1 MGNSTKD
8 ILNAIQQRNLVYNST
23 FLYYSNQTTEGTS
36 TTYNHPDGW
45 IYTDS
50 GSNAK
55 VGYDTKYKSCT
66 IQKSSDDSLMTFK
79 QVISEF
85 PRSESIL
92 SEQKVSAHAVIQNRK
107 DTVTLPFEVVFS
119 ISDGVSTSSKSYY
132 FDPEDKKEITIEMEV
147 YKNPSTLKLSI
158 TSSTP
163 NVIIYIDQIF
173 ANIGEVALST
183 LPCIVEGVIGERKQY
198 IATETAPAEEFS
210 LCNVAAEL
218 NGDYTR
224 LNSVLNGRFGIGD
237 NGYSMLLDMRGY
249 FSRAWDNGANVDPNA
264 ADRSAPGTGTITGD
278 HASTFEQDAFLKHDH
293 GLDFSINQQI
303 IPGDKP
309 PAITVINTAASS
321 KSNEDTYEGKETRPK
336 NIYELYTIKWA

>member
-1 MGNSTKD
+1 M
-8 ILNAIQQRNLVYNST
+8 I
-23 FLYYSNQTTEGTS
+23 
-36 TTYNHPDGW
+36 
-45 IYTDS
+45 
-50 GSNAK
+50 
-55 VGYDTKYKSCT
+55 
-66 IQKSSDDSLMTFK
+66 FK

-107 DTVTLPFEVVFS
+107 DIVTLPFEVVFS

-132 FDPEDKKEITIEMEV
+132 FDPEEKKEITIEMEV
-147 YKNPSTLKLSI
+147 FKAPSILELSI

-183 LPCIVEGVIGERKQY
+183 LPCMVEGVIGERKQY
-198 IATETAPAEEFS
+198 IATENPPAEELS
-210 LCNVAAEL
+210 LCNAPIAL
-218 NGDYTR
+218 TKDQTR

-237 NGYSMLLDMRGY
+237 NGNSMLLDMRGY
-249 FSRAWDNGANVDPNA
+249 FSRAWDNGATVDPNA
-264 ADRSAPGTGTITGD
+264 ADRTAPGTGTITGD
-278 HASTFEQDAFLKHDH
+278 HASTFEQDAFLQHDH

-309 PAITVINTAASS
+309 PAVTVINTASTS
-321 KSNEDTYEGKETRPK
+321 KTNEEADGKETRPK